1 MALLELHNV
10 CYSYTSG
17 HERKDVLKNVCCGF
31 EQGKLYAIIG
41 KSGSGKSTLLSL
53 MAGLDLPD
61 SGSVLYEG
69 KTTASLNLDDY
80 RRHCAAVIYQ
90 NFCLFPLLT
99 ALENIMYPM
108 ELCHVNKVDAI
119 RDAKALAQKVS
130 LPESLFDR
138 YPSKISGGEQ
148 QRVAIARALAMGRKL
163 ILADEPTGNLDSE
176 NSDIIMNLLTDLAH
190 HENRCVIVVTHDLT
204 AMQRADV
211 VFTMV
216 DGRLVPLEGKLL

>member
-1 MALLELHNV
+1 MALLELRNV
-10 CYSYTSG
+10 YYSYTSG
-17 HERKDVLKNVCCGF
+17 QERKDVLKDVCGVF
-31 EQGKLYAIIG
+31 EQGRLYAIIG

-69 KTTASLNLDDY
+69 QTTASLNLNEY
-80 RRHCAAVIYQ
+80 RRYCAAVIYQ

-99 ALENIMYPM
+99 VLENIMYPM
-108 ELCHVNKVDAI
+108 ELCHVNKNEAI
-119 RDAKALAQKVS
+119 RDARALAQKVS
-130 LPESLFDR
+130 LPEILHDR

-190 HENRCVIVVTHDLT
+190 RENRCVIVVTHDLT
-204 AMQRADV
+204 AMQRADIV
-211 VFTMV
+211 YTMV
-216 DGRLVPLEGKLL
+216 DGKLRLLEKKPL